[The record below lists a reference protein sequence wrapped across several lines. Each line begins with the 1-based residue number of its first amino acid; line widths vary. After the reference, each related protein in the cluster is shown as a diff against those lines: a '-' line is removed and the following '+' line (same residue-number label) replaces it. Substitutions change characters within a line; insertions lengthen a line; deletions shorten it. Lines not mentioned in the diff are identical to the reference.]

1 MTKNNRGNA
10 RGATQASV
18 RRARE
23 KQGIPGVLWL
33 ALGGL
38 ILLIAGV
45 LLIWRPGGGAPLV
58 AGKPSL
64 TVDRDRIDF
73 GTVPMDKPVKAVFK
87 LTNVGDRPLT
97 INGQPQVEVVE
108 GC

>member
-1 MTKNNRGNA
+1 MTRSKRTSA
-10 RGATQASV
+10 RGAAQKGF
-18 RRARE
+18 RGARE
-23 KQGIPGVLWL
+23 RQGTPGVLWL

-38 ILLIAGV
+38 VLLIAGV
-45 LLIWRPGGGAPLV
+45 LLIWRPGGGTPLV
-58 AGKPSL
+58 TGKPSL
-64 TVDRDRIDF
+64 AVDRDRIDF

-87 LTNVGDRPLT
+87 LTNVGDKPLT